1 MKKLKK
7 QNKLQIFK
15 LLLFTT
21 IFVFMLF
28 TLMSTNTSFAESNPI
43 DTKGIGPVFNVD
55 NPDEIGEDSAKTLQL
70 VLKIIE
76 GLQWFGMALAVIML
90 IWLGAEYFMK
100 SHDPSKKAEL
110 NNRLSSI
117 FIGFLLII
125 GALFI
130 VLGIGQIIKGYV
142 N

>member
-1 MKKLKK
+1 MKKLNK
-7 QNKLQIFK
+7 QNKLKIFK

-21 IFVFMLF
+21 MFVFMLF
-28 TLMSTNTSFAESNPI
+28 TLISTNTSFA
-43 DTKGIGPVFNVD
+43 TQGIGPDFNID
-55 NPDEIGEDSAKTLQL
+55 NPGEIGEDSAKTLQL